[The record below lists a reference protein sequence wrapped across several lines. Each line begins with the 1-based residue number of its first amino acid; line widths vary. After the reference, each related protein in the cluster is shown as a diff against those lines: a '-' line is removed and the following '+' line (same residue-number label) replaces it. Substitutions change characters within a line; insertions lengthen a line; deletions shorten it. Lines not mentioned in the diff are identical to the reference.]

1 VSVELARRLIAQGAV
16 GHSEIQAALRE
27 QAQARV
33 SLVQALLSTGVLTE
47 QALEQ
52 ELASAALPVL
62 DAVVPVADLVA
73 ELPPGMCRALLAVP
87 VRRDPRSATVDV
99 AAVDPFDPHIAE
111 EYALHLGCQVRV
123 LRAPFSL
130 VAAAIGKIEKGE
142 IKNRVML
149 SDSVAETRRRGLES
163 DRPIPLVRRSSG
175 ARPLEQLG
183 STDIIEQAG
192 ADLFPMDERG
202 EPILQ
207 LRHSKVP
214 RSLSPPPIYGRRSTD
229 GPPQTTRGPFSP
241 EGTDA
246 PFDDEEPALD
256 AMHEATTRDEVMD
269 ALIRGMSAVARGV
282 GLFAIRKG
290 AFCGIKCSRKLCN
303 PIQWKQLAI
312 NVGTSTVLAE
322 AMDAGSYLGPVPD
335 DADHAQLLALIGK
348 TDGEVA
354 VSLVRVARRPVL
366 LVFADDL
373 GDTLTATRRADHL
386 ARAAGEA
393 LSRILRDGKESM
405 RP

>member
-1 VSVELARRLIAQGAV
+1 
-16 GHSEIQAALRE
+16 
-27 QAQARV
+27 
-33 SLVQALLSTGVLTE
+33 
-47 QALEQ
+47 
-52 ELASAALPVL
+52 
-62 DAVVPVADLVA
+62 
-73 ELPPGMCRALLAVP
+73 
-87 VRRDPRSATVDV
+87 
-99 AAVDPFDPHIAE
+99 
-111 EYALHLGCQVRV
+111 
-123 LRAPFSL
+123 
-130 VAAAIGKIEKGE
+130 
-142 IKNRVML
+142 
-149 SDSVAETRRRGLES
+149 
-163 DRPIPLVRRSSG
+163 
-175 ARPLEQLG
+175 
-183 STDIIEQAG
+183 
-192 ADLFPMDERG
+192 
-202 EPILQ
+202 
-207 LRHSKVP
+207 VP

-256 AMHEATTRDEVMD
+256 AMQEATTRDEVMD
-269 ALIRGMSAVARGV
+269 VLIRGMSAVARGV

-322 AMDAGSYLGPVPD
+322 AMDAGSYLGPLPD
-335 DADHAQLLALIGK
+335 DADHAPLLSLIGR

-393 LSRILRDGKESM
+393 LSRILRDSKESM